1 MIPASITAVHLPRGS
16 SIALADAPWQAEP
29 MRTPPARLATWAFC
43 LMVGAVSAACAK
55 SPHSE
60 LRELKEQACAC
71 KNKACA
77 VEVGGKLAKV
87 AAERELGEAEA
98 KIAIEASTCLA
109 ALGE

>member
-1 MIPASITAVHLPRGS
+1 
-16 SIALADAPWQAEP
+16 
-29 MRTPPARLATWAFC
+29 MRTHPARLATWAFC
-43 LMVGAVSAACAK
+43 LMACAVGAACAK

-60 LRELKEQACAC
+60 LRELKDQACAC